1 MEPDRLDTLIKLLDD
16 PDELVFQNVARQ
28 FLKEDISI
36 VRQLERVWET
46 SLDELVQSRLETI
59 IQQIQLRHTNTKIK
73 NWANQN
79 HIDLYEGFFL
89 ISQYQYPGLRL
100 KDIDDKINHI
110 GDEVMYM
117 TDNRMTSVEK
127 IATLNH
133 VLFDKYKFRISFSN
147 FQPEN
152 CYLNNLLETR
162 VGSPVSITI
171 LYILIAR
178 KLDFQVQYIDFP
190 KTPLLAYLD
199 SKISSPPIFYIN
211 PSNKGTII
219 GRKEIDFF
227 LKRNNVVF
235 KNFDDICDDKIII
248 KKLLSGLIEAY
259 NILGNHEKVSNLKS
273 IVSSL

>member
-1 MEPDRLDTLIKLLDD
+1 MEPDRLNVLIKLLDD

-46 SLDELVQSRLETI
+46 SLDELVQARLETI
-59 IQQIQLRHTNTKIK
+59 IQQIQFKHTNTKIK
-73 NWANQN
+73 NWATQN
-79 HIDLYEGFFL
+79 HIDLFEGFFL

-110 GDEVMYM
+110 SDDVMYM
-117 TDNRMTSVEK
+117 TDSRMTSVEK
-127 IATLNH
+127 IAAFNH
-133 VLFDKYKFRISFSN
+133 VLFDKYRFRISFSN

-152 CYLNNLLETR
+152 CYINNLLETR
-162 VGSPVSITI
+162 VGTPVSITI

-178 KLDFQVQYIDFP
+178 KLDFDVQYIDFP
-190 KTPLLAYLD
+190 KTPLLAYKD
-199 SKISSPPIFYIN
+199 PKISTPVFYIN

-227 LKRNNVVF
+227 MKRNNETF
-235 KNFDDICDDKIII
+235 INFDDNCKDKIII
-248 KKLLSGLIEAY
+248 KKLIVGLIDAY
-259 NILGNHEKVSNLKS
+259 SILGNLEKVSSLKS
-273 IVSSL
+273 IASSL